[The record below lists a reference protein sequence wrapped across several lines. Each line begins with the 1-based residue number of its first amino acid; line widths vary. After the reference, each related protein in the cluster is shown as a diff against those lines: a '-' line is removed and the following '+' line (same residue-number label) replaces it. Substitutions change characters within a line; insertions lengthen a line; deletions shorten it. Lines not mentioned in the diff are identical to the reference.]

1 MSSMIWINDKAGIH
15 SQTVT
20 LPNHWQGETG
30 CVVGPFSNHAVAQ
43 MFAMTYVTFRQLDA
57 VMETIFSYQ
66 DDWYIKIRPIVN

>member
-1 MSSMIWINDKAGIH
+1 MTSMIWLSDTAGIH

-30 CVVGPFSNHAVAQ
+30 CVVGPFSSQAIAQ
-43 MFAMTYVTFRQLDA
+43 TFAMIHVAFRQLDA

-66 DDWYIKIRPIVN
+66 EGWYIKVNPLVS